1 MSQTDTDTRT
11 PLNLDHDIIEHNAID
26 HLPTVVAQEAQG
38 QSEEA
43 TDVVAAKA
51 VAQQE
56 LSKREQARLQR
67 AALLAEQEKLQ
78 KLLDEI
84 EDESDDDIAQ
94 LKTQVQDLRDEFDR
108 WVKPDDHHVVFAHI
122 GIFCL
127 VASLICW
134 FVSPW
139 LSSQSTYLDGA
150 ISSAAVLLAYV
161 AAGLLLFVQTQ
172 KH

>member
-1 MSQTDTDTRT
+1 MSQTDTDTRP
-11 PLNLDHDIIEHNAID
+11 PLNLDHDIIEHNAMD
-26 HLPTVVAQEAQG
+26 HLPIVVGQEQAEQ
-38 QSEEA
+38 A
-43 TDVVAAKA
+43 TDVVTAQAA
-51 VAQQE
+51 AQQE

-67 AALLAEQEKLQ
+67 AALVAEQEKLQ

-84 EDESDDDIAQ
+84 EDDSDGDIAQ
-94 LKTQVQDLRDEFDR
+94 LKVHVQALRDEFDR
-108 WVKPDDHHVVFAHI
+108 WIKPDDHHVVFAQI

-134 FVSPW
+134 FVAPW

-150 ISSAAVLLAYV
+150 IGSAAVLLAYV